1 LQKEQKYCTRERI
14 NFGET
19 DIEVLKIPLDT
30 DSQYQPVSKIS
41 PEEMEKT
48 EEEEEEEEEAAV
60 SKLCE
65 KKTD

>member
-1 LQKEQKYCTRERI
+1 VRI
-14 NFGET
+14 NFGAT

-48 EEEEEEEEEAAV
+48 EEEEEEEEEAM
-60 SKLCE
+60 SKMCE